1 MEPEEDLPTTTVR
14 YTSTPYKITPYKAI
28 DGLPSEDLYK
38 AEEIRIAIAGAPSQY
53 RSHTAP
59 STNTLQIE
67 LMHKEIAEQLGAGL
81 THPYAS
87 GIFSVTHHD
96 DGSTYTAQLNFHPSL
111 ANDSHGRAAESK
123 ILRKGESKSEIVR
136 AMIRLLCALDPS
148 GMVYRNLSWIKG
160 VKEAERSLR
169 FDALS

>member
-1 MEPEEDLPTTTVR
+1 M
-14 YTSTPYKITPYKAI
+14 
-28 DGLPSEDLYK
+28 YK
-38 AEEIRIAIAGAPSQY
+38 AEEIRIAIASAPPQY

-67 LMHKEIAEQLGAGL
+67 LMHKEIAEQQGAGL
-81 THPYAS
+81 SHPYAS

-123 ILRKGESKSEIVR
+123 ILRKGESKFEIVS
-136 AMIRLLCALDPS
+136 AMMRLLGALDPS
-148 GMVYRNLSWIKG
+148 GMACQNLSWIKG

-169 FDALS
+169 SEYELDQESEGS